1 MTETIKAIQKK
12 VGVVADGVIG
22 KKTIAAIAKALG
34 VSTGVSTSTTTTTTT
49 TTTTKFPTQAQVR
62 AGKSIFGKAG
72 DESNLV
78 NITPPYQLYYCG
90 KPVKTIRVHKLIAN
104 SVKNALNEILAHYG
118 INEIK
123 RLGLDQYSGS
133 YNYRKSTGSTSL
145 SMHAWGI
152 ALDFAADKNGMK
164 TKKPQASLS
173 HPDCEMWWKIWEKH
187 GAVSLGRELGYDWM
201 HLQFAKL
208 K

>member
-1 MTETIKAIQKK
+1 MTQTIKAIQKK
-12 VGVVADGVIG
+12 VGVTADGIIG

-34 VSTGVSTSTTTTTTT
+34 INTATTTS
-49 TTTTKFPTQAQVR
+49 KKSWPTQAIVR
-62 AGKSIFGKAG
+62 SGKSIFGKAG
-72 DESNLV
+72 VESNLV
-78 NITPPYQLYYCG
+78 NIKPAYQLYYCG
-90 KPVKTIRVHKLIAN
+90 KPVSTIRVHKLIADD
-104 SVKNALNEILAHYG
+104 VEAALKEILAHYG
-118 INEIK
+118 LAEIK

-133 YNYRKSTGSTSL
+133 YAYRNSTGGSSI

-152 ALDFAADKNGMK
+152 ALDFAAATNTYKM
-164 TKKPQASLS
+164 KKPQATLS

-187 GAVSLGRELGYDWM
+187 GAVSLGRECNYDWM